1 MLAPG
6 SSGGGAAAAAAAAV
20 MSLGQLEGVVFE
32 CLLGF
37 AERVLPGYYS
47 PAMVAPQVREHS
59 H

>member
-6 SSGGGAAAAAAAAV
+6 SGDGGAAAAAV
-20 MSLGQLEGVVFE
+20 MSLDQLEGVVFE

-47 PAMVAPQVREHS
+47 PAMVAPQVRG
-59 H
+59 